1 MRKRI
6 KFALG
11 GLCIGLAVAYL
22 IVSGT
27 SETATYFLTV
37 TEAASAEGIGQ
48 VRVKGRVREGS
59 VVKSPEEVRLTFTLT
74 DNERQIPVFYHG
86 IVPDLFA
93 EGPGGHRRGTSN
105 AARVDRRESPCQ
117 LPVEVRAT
125 GERRGVS
132 ASLSDHRCDSR
143 PVYPLPSEVVSS
155 LNLFWS

>member
-1 MRKRI
+1 LSARPERASPVAQMHKRI

-27 SETATYFLTV
+27 SETATYYLTV
-37 TEAASAEGIGQ
+37 TEAASAEGTGQ
-48 VRVKGRVREGS
+48 VRVKGKVREGS

-93 EGPGGHRRGTSN
+93 EGREVIVEGRLTPQGLIAENLLASCPSKYEPQENGG
-105 AARVDRRESPCQ
+105 AFP
-117 LPVEVRAT
+117 
-125 GERRGVS
+125 
-132 ASLSDHRCDSR
+132 R
-143 PVYPLPSEVVSS
+143 P
-155 LNLFWS
+155 